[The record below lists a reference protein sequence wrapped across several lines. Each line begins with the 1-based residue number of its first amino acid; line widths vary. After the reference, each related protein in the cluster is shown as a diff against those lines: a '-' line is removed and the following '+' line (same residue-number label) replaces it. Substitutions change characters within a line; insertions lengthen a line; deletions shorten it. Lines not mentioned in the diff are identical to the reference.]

1 METTP
6 TLNLL
11 ERFADAMETDGI
23 AAVSAALLTDLVDA
37 ARSVDASPIALEV
50 LLDPTEPSVVRERA
64 YSKLASQIIG
74 RASSLGTGV
83 RSIVDTRPLLPA

>member
-23 AAVSAALLTDLVDA
+23 AAVSAELLSSLVA
-37 ARSVDASPIALEV
+37 AAHSVDASPIAIDV
-50 LLDPTEPSVVRERA
+50 LLDPTEPPVVRERA
-64 YSKLASQIIG
+64 YGKLAIQIIG
-74 RASSLGTGV
+74 RASSLGAGV
-83 RSIVDTRPLLPA
+83 RSIVDVRPLLPA

>member
-6 TLNLL
+6 ALDLL

-23 AAVSAALLTDLVDA
+23 AAVPAELLTGIVDV
-37 ARSVDASPIALEV
+37 ARSVAASLVALGV
-50 LLDPTEPSVVRERA
+50 LLDPTEPPVVRERA
-64 YSKLASQIIG
+64 YGRLAIQIIG

-83 RSIVDTRPLLPA
+83 RSLVDVRPLIPA